1 MTLSVPFE
9 NVSTGKER
17 ERKDRKARK
26 DRQDHKIP
34 WHPFAIFAFFTI
46 FARNLA
52 PPRHPVTRSHAAQ
65 VQAPALFVIGPFAY
79 AT

>member
-34 WHPFAIFAFFTI
+34 WHPFAIFA
-46 FARNLA
+46 RNLA